1 MKKYFV
7 CDGENDYE
15 VTEVEETEQPAPTAE
30 TKDDASEL
38 TADEITALK
47 SLAAAAPKIMAM
59 IEKTETTDEDEDE
72 EGLETCDADPEED
85 IDEKEET
92 IIETEKKPTHDSKR
106 SFGANEKKQTVDD
119 SVEDEISVAWAKR
132 YGGR

>member
-15 VTEVEETEQPAPTAE
+15 VTEVEETEQSASNVG

-38 TADEITALK
+38 SADEITALK

-59 IEKTETTDEDEDE
+59 IEKTETTDEDE
-72 EGLETCDADPEED
+72 EGLETCDADPEEVV
-85 IDEKEET
+85 DEDEET
-92 IIETEKKPTHDSKR
+92 IVETEKKPTHDSKR
-106 SFGANEKKQTVDD
+106 SFGANEKKRAVDD
-119 SVEDEISVAWAKR
+119 SVEDEISAAWAKR

>member
-15 VTEVEETEQPAPTAE
+15 VTEVEETEQPDSNVE
-30 TKDDASEL
+30 TNDDASEL

-59 IEKTETTDEDEDE
+59 IEKTETTDEDE

-85 IDEKEET
+85 VNDNEET
-92 IIETEKKPTHDSKR
+92 IVETEKKPTHDSKR
-106 SFGANEKKQTVDD
+106 SFGANEKKPTVDD
-119 SVEDEISVAWAKR
+119 SVEDEISAAWAKR